1 VEISQILCKAKQLF
15 AGDGKVKLIVA
26 AGLLGML
33 LILLSQFSAS
43 NASREKKEGIPQD
56 TLTAEYTTDQYAQ
69 QLEDKLQAL
78 IGSIEGVGRTRV
90 MVTLE
95 NGVEY
100 VYAREEKSS
109 VDKKR
114 ERGEG
119 GKEGRVDYQEDTQ
132 YTYVFVDAGYG
143 EKQPLLSTQRPP
155 KVQGVVV
162 VCQGADDIVVEESVI
177 NVVTTALNISTTR
190 VCVVKIDATDTK

>member
-1 VEISQILCKAKQLF
+1 MEISQILCKAKQLF

-78 IGSIEGVGRTRV
+78 IGSIEGV
-90 MVTLE
+90 
-95 NGVEY
+95 
-100 VYAREEKSS
+100 
-109 VDKKR
+109 
-114 ERGEG
+114 
-119 GKEGRVDYQEDTQ
+119 
-132 YTYVFVDAGYG
+132 DAPG
-143 EKQPLLSTQRPP
+143 
-155 KVQGVVV
+155 
-162 VCQGADDIVVEESVI
+162 
-177 NVVTTALNISTTR
+177 
-190 VCVVKIDATDTK
+190 